1 MCGIPGGATNSSVFL
16 ARKGIVF
23 RDSSQWSLIHLLRF
37 WVNFEQ
43 ARVFIPSSVL
53 CILLVGQFGR
63 ARGVV
68 YSGMVLVKKEKHCG
82 LLMWSQVF

>member
-1 MCGIPGGATNSSVFL
+1 MCGMPGGATDLSVSL

-23 RDSSQWSLIHLLRF
+23 RDSSQWSSIHLLRF

-43 ARVFIPSSVL
+43 ACVFIPSSLL

-68 YSGMVLVKKEKHCG
+68 YSGMVLVKKEKHCS